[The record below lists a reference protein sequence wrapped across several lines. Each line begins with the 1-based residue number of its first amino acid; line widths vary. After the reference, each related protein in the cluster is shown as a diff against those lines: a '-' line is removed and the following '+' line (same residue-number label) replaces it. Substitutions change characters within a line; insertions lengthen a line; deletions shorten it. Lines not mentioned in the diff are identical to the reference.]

1 MPTRSTA
8 RRARGPIWCGSMTF
22 NQVHWSR
29 PAIGLTRT
37 DYFDYLGWLRDMLDL
52 GKLNVCL
59 VDIRSNDMQSIPAGE
74 K

>member
-1 MPTRSTA
+1 
-8 RRARGPIWCGSMTF
+8 MTF